1 MEGPGCG
8 GTNPGEAASTPEREQ
23 TIGQTTKDSA
33 STGVL
38 GRVEISRVTIGGI
51 SSPELKGAQGLVC
64 FFTLKGLVGFVGSS
78 EIGGFCSDFS
88 PKISIIWEWS
98 C

>member
-1 MEGPGCG
+1 ME
-8 GTNPGEAASTPEREQ
+8 ERIQERLPLLQ
-23 TIGQTTKDSA
+23 RGSRQLDKATKDSA

-64 FFTLKGLVGFVGSS
+64 FFHT
-78 EIGGFCSDFS
+78 
-88 PKISIIWEWS
+88 
-98 C
+98 